1 MQTSALKSSANM
13 CHSSC
18 IPPLLLAVLCL
29 YLEVYAITFC
39 AKAGSRR
46 INQTQNTLLS
56 HHTTFLLSNNFQKF
70 DLEKRCLPPNGDL
83 DMAFIAPGGKIAL
96 SFSICDKC
104 GSTSIYKAF
113 FESVYGH
120 EFNATGRPP
129 CPVFKRGWNGQN
141 PVALQG
147 LSSTCI
153 DRHGPSFPFVQ
164 LSSLLWILL
173 CAARPSSSAVSCR
186 GVVSWLSENDAEAGR
201 TRGFVVLRYFWE
213 Q

>member
-1 MQTSALKSSANM
+1 MQTSALKASENM

-18 IPPLLLAVLCL
+18 IPPLLLAALCL

-56 HHTTFLLSNNFQKF
+56 NHTTFLLSNNFKKF
-70 DLEKRCLPPNGDL
+70 DLEKRSFPPNGDL

-96 SFSICDKC
+96 SFSTTNVDQLQFIRRFLNRFMDM
-104 GSTSIYKAF
+104 SSMLQ
-113 FESVYGH
+113 VV
-120 EFNATGRPP
+120 RPALCSNVDGMAKIRSP
-129 CPVFKRGWNGQN
+129 SRVF
-141 PVALQG
+141 PA
-147 LSSTCI
+147 TCI
-153 DRHGPSFPFVQ
+153 DRHGPPFPFVQ

-201 TRGFVVLRYFWE
+201 ARGFVVLRYFWE

>member
-1 MQTSALKSSANM
+1 MQTSALKASENM

-18 IPPLLLAVLCL
+18 IPPLLLAALCL

-46 INQTQNTLLS
+46 INQTQNALLS
-56 HHTTFLLSNNFQKF
+56 NHTTFLLSNNFQKF

-96 SFSICDKC
+96 SFSICAKF

-113 FESVYGH
+113 LESVYGH

-129 CPVFKRGWNGQN
+129 CPGFKRGWNGQN
-141 PVALQG
+141 PVAQQG
-147 LSSTCI
+147 LSCYMYRSARPLFSFRSAFVFAL
-153 DRHGPSFPFVQ
+153 DPPVRRPSFFFGGIVPRSGE
-164 LSSLLWILL
+164 L
-173 CAARPSSSAVSCR
+173 AV
-186 GVVSWLSENDAEAGR
+186 GK
-201 TRGFVVLRYFWE
+201 
-213 Q
+213 